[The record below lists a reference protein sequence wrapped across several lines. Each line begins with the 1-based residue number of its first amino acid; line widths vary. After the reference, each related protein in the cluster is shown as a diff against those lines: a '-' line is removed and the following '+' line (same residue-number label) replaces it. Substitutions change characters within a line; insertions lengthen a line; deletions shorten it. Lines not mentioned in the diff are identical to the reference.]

1 MNGNMKVFNEL
12 LDSDE
17 FKNKNLSATTIK
29 NYTNTAKNIG
39 FSIALSQPNLIKKIK
54 ENYEN
59 PNTKSVVLNMII
71 LLRSSKDKDTDKLIK
86 YRNDLKK
93 EISTNRKTKL
103 KNKDEELPT
112 MEYLEKQLEE
122 LEGIKYIINYLFINY
137 GFRNRDIN
145 FKYVKEIPEDGREN
159 YLSPVRGGLKM
170 TINEY
175 KTEKLYGTKV
185 YFIRDKNFMK
195 KWKKFKILDG
205 DYLINNKGEKYSISS
220 FNEIVKK
227 NTIDKIGETNIFK
240 IVIRDLLEKKNFNKI
255 EDLSL
260 SRGTSVST
268 IMRNYNLQN
277 GE

>member
-1 MNGNMKVFNEL
+1 MKILNTL

-17 FKNKNLSATTIK
+17 FKNKNLSPTTIK

-39 FSIALSQPNLIKKIK
+39 FSVALSQPNLIKKVK

-71 LLRSSKDKDTDKLIK
+71 LLRNSKDKETDKLIK

-137 GFRNRDIN
+137 AFRNRDIN
-145 FKYVKEIPEDGREN
+145 FKYVNEIPEDGREN

-170 TINEY
+170 VINEY
-175 KTEKLYGTKV
+175 KTDKLYGTKV
-185 YFIRDKNFMK
+185 YFIRDKIFMK
-195 KWKKFKILDG
+195 KWKRFKILDG
-205 DYLINNKGEKYSISS
+205 DYLLNNKGEKYSISS

-227 NTIDKIGETNIFK
+227 NTIDKLGETNIFK
-240 IVIRDLLEKKNFNKI
+240 IVIRDLLEKKDFKSI
-255 EDLSL
+255 EELSS
-260 SRGTSVST
+260 SRGTSMDT
-268 IMRNYNLQN
+268 IMRNYNLN
-277 GE
+277 NNE

>member
-1 MNGNMKVFNEL
+1 MKVFNKL

-17 FKNKNLSATTIK
+17 FKNKNLSPTTIK

-39 FSIALSQPNLIKKIK
+39 FSISLSQPNLIKKIK

-71 LLRSSKDKDTDKLIK
+71 LLRNTADKDTDKLIK
-86 YRNDLKK
+86 YRNELKK
-93 EISTNRKTKL
+93 DITSNRKTKL
-103 KNKDEELPT
+103 KTNDEQLPT

-137 GFRNRDIN
+137 GFRNKDIN
-145 FKYVKEIPEDGREN
+145 FKYVKSIPEEGREN

-170 TINEY
+170 VINEY
-175 KTEKLYGTKV
+175 KTDKLYGTKV
-185 YFIRDKNFMK
+185 YFIRDKIFMK
-195 KWKKFKILDG
+195 KWKRFKILDG
-205 DYLINNKGEKYSISS
+205 DYLLNNKGEKYSISS

-240 IVIRDLLEKKNFNKI
+240 IVIRDLLEKKDFKSI
-255 EDLSL
+255 EELSS
-260 SRGTSVST
+260 SRGTSMDT
-268 IMRNYNLQN
+268 IMRNYNLSN
-277 GE
+277 SNE

>member
-1 MNGNMKVFNEL
+1 MKVFNKL

-17 FKNKNLSATTIK
+17 FKNKNLSPTTIK

-39 FSIALSQPNLIKKIK
+39 FSISLSQPNLIKKIK

-71 LLRSSKDKDTDKLIK
+71 LLRNTADKDTDKLIK
-86 YRNDLKK
+86 YRNELKK

-170 TINEY
+170 VINEY
-175 KTEKLYGTKV
+175 KTGKLYGTKV

-195 KWKKFKILDG
+195 KWKKFKIVDG
-205 DYLINNKGEKYSISS
+205 DYLLNNKGEKYSISS

-240 IVIRDLLEKKNFNKI
+240 IVIRDLLEKKDFKTI
-255 EDLSL
+255 EELSL
-260 SRGTSVST
+260 SRGTSMDT
-268 IMRNYNLQN
+268 IMRNYNLSN
-277 GE
+277 NE

>member
-1 MNGNMKVFNEL
+1 MKILNTL

-17 FKNKNLSATTIK
+17 FKNKNLSPTTIK

-39 FSIALSQPNLIKKIK
+39 FSVALSQPNLIKKVK

-71 LLRSSKDKDTDKLIK
+71 LLRNSKDKETDKLIK

-137 GFRNRDIN
+137 AFRNRDIN
-145 FKYVKEIPEDGREN
+145 FKYVNEIPEDGREN

-170 TINEY
+170 VINEY
-175 KTEKLYGTKV
+175 KTDKLYGTKV
-185 YFIRDKNFMK
+185 YFIRDKIFMK
-195 KWKKFKILDG
+195 KWKKFKILNG
-205 DYLINNKGEKYSISS
+205 DYLLNNKGEKYSISS

-227 NTIDKIGETNIFK
+227 NTIDKLGETNIFK
-240 IVIRDLLEKKNFNKI
+240 IVIRDLLEKKDFKSI
-255 EDLSL
+255 EELSS
-260 SRGTSVST
+260 SRGTSMDT
-268 IMRNYNLQN
+268 IMRNYNLN
-277 GE
+277 NNE